1 MLLKRR
7 LGLLAWLLTSSA
19 LFAASSS
26 LRVVGSTTVNPVV
39 VRAAEKLKAEKG
51 LAIVVDTQGGSSGGI
66 TALADGRADVAMASR
81 PLTDGDRTKY
91 PKVDFRP
98 VEIGVDALA
107 VVVAKDVWEGGVRA
121 LSAEQ
126 LRSIYDGTF
135 KNWQELGGP
144 DRRIAFFNKEPGRG
158 TWEVFVHWLYGDA
171 KKAPHVAHLEVGSN
185 EEART
190 KVASTPGGI
199 SQLSAAWAD
208 GRRVFP
214 LAIRLPDGRQVTPTK
229 EHLADGS
236 YPLARPLLLITNGPP
251 SATAKALLDYLLGP
265 AGQELVRA
273 AGYLGLRDGAQQAAP
288 LPQKGTRPTRSVGA
302 LLAAPFPRPQP

>member
-1 MLLKRR
+1 MKVWGTAVCLF
-7 LGLLAWLLTSSA
+7 LTAIA
-19 LFAASSS
+19 LPAAEA

-39 VRAAEKLKAEKG
+39 VRAAEKLKADKG

-66 TALADGRADVAMASR
+66 TALADGRADVAMSSR
-81 PLTDGDRTKY
+81 PLNDGDRAKY

-98 VEIGVDALA
+98 VEIGLDALA

-126 LRSIYDGTF
+126 LRSIYDGSV
-135 KNWQELGGP
+135 KNWKELGGP

-171 KKAPHVAHLEVGSN
+171 KKAPLVAHLEVGSN

-190 KVASTPGGI
+190 KVAGTPGGI

-208 GRRVFP
+208 GQRVFP
-214 LAIRLPDGRQVTPTK
+214 LAIRLPDGREVTPTK
-229 EHLADGS
+229 EHLADGT

-251 SATAKALLDYLLGP
+251 SAAAKELFDYLLGP
-265 AGQELVRA
+265 AGQQIVRE
-273 AGYLGLRDGAQQAAP
+273 AGYLGLRDGAQP
-288 LPQKGTRPTRSVGA
+288 
-302 LLAAPFPRPQP
+302 